1 MSSNASIKEILE
13 AVYQMAVRKI
23 EANKNRPA
31 GKKYAEMVRVR
42 LGTRLPVY
50 LPQRINNE
58 LCEILQNFKHKA
70 SKIGFKQFVIQTHF
84 ITSMEVTAE
93 AAEGVRKLQQA
104 GWMIANQMVFTTAA
118 SVRGHASKLRK
129 TLNDIGVL
137 SYYTFSVKGFKE
149 NMQNFATNARAV
161 QESVEEK
168 IIGTIPDKELKTI
181 AGFPEQ
187 AESMQQLVD
196 DLRSKESLPFLAT
209 DRNVMNIPGV
219 GKSLTFRVIGITR
232 FGYRILEFYHDA
244 TRNHSPIIKK
254 QGNFVVV
261 ESKTIRQYLR
271 QLERMGED
279 PNEYQTVYGYSI
291 GETEARMSI
300 YEYPAY
306 KEEITSEYTNL
317 DY

>member
-1 MSSNASIKEILE
+1 
-13 AVYQMAVRKI
+13 
-23 EANKNRPA
+23 
-31 GKKYAEMVRVR
+31 
-42 LGTRLPVY
+42 
-50 LPQRINNE
+50 
-58 LCEILQNFKHKA
+58 
-70 SKIGFKQFVIQTHF
+70 
-84 ITSMEVTAE
+84 
-93 AAEGVRKLQQA
+93 
-104 GWMIANQMVFTTAA
+104 
-118 SVRGHASKLRK
+118 
-129 TLNDIGVL
+129 
-137 SYYTFSVKGFKE
+137 
-149 NMQNFATNARAV
+149 
-161 QESVEEK
+161 
-168 IIGTIPDKELKTI
+168 
-181 AGFPEQ
+181 
-187 AESMQQLVD
+187 
-196 DLRSKESLPFLAT
+196 
-209 DRNVMNIPGV
+209 MNIPGV